1 MKARL
6 AVALLTV
13 VLVGSLASFYVYDHF
28 VQSSGTGSTSPGGG
42 SNSNGGGSTSSGGGS
57 NSSGGGGGSTSPSS
71 CSDPASISSHV
82 YHPYRL
88 QIVKPC
94 ITASGTV
101 DRVIQE
107 ADGDVHVRTK
117 LDQAYSNLTNSANDQ
132 YQYGDLVVEIIC
144 VNPPSQTDAIP
155 ACQGY
160 TNQIPVTSAGQHIT
174 ITGPYV
180 LDTDHYNWAE
190 IHPVYS
196 LVIG

>member
-6 AVALLTV
+6 RVALV
-13 VLVGSLASFYVYDHF
+13 MVALVGVVAGFYFYS
-28 VQSSGTGSTSPGGG
+28 QLRLSPGP
-42 SNSNGGGSTSSGGGS
+42 SSTSS
-57 NSSGGGGGSTSPSS
+57 SG

-88 QIVKPC
+88 QTVKSC

-101 DRVIQE
+101 DSIIE
-107 ADGDVHVRTK
+107 ESDGDVHVRLN

-132 YQYGDLVVEIIC
+132 YQYSDLVVEIIC

-155 ACQGY
+155 ACQNY
-160 TNQIPVTSAGQHIT
+160 TNQIPVPNVGQHIT

-190 IHPVYS
+190 IHPAYS

>member
-1 MKARL
+1 MKAPL
-6 AVALLTV
+6 VVALV
-13 VLVGSLASFYVYDHF
+13 IVCLVGAVTGVYFYNQF
-28 VQSSGTGSTSPGGG
+28 RPSPGP
-42 SNSNGGGSTSSGGGS
+42 GSTSS
-57 NSSGGGGGSTSPSS
+57 ST
-71 CSDPASISSHV
+71 CTDPASISSHV
-82 YHPYRL
+82 YNPYRL

-101 DRVIQE
+101 DKVIDE
-107 ADGDVHVRTK
+107 ADGDVHVRTI
-117 LDQAYSNLTNSANDQ
+117 LDQAYTNLTNSANDQ

-155 ACQGY
+155 SCENY
-160 TNQIPVTSAGQHIT
+160 TNQIQVPSPGQHIT

-190 IHPVYS
+190 IHPAYS

>member
-1 MKARL
+1 MKAPL
-6 AVALLTV
+6 VVALV
-13 VLVGSLASFYVYDHF
+13 IVSLVGVVTGFYFWDRF
-28 VQSSGTGSTSPGGG
+28 ILSPGG
-42 SNSNGGGSTSSGGGS
+42 SSTSSS
-57 NSSGGGGGSTSPSS
+57 N

-82 YHPYRL
+82 YNSYRL
-88 QIVKPC
+88 QIVKSC

-107 ADGDVHVRTK
+107 ADGDVHVRTI
-117 LDQAYSNLTNSANDQ
+117 LDQVYVNLTNSANDQ

-155 ACQGY
+155 ACQNY
-160 TNQIPVTSAGQHIT
+160 TNQIPVPSAGQHIA

>member
-1 MKARL
+1 M
-6 AVALLTV
+6 
-13 VLVGSLASFYVYDHF
+13 
-28 VQSSGTGSTSPGGG
+28 
-42 SNSNGGGSTSSGGGS
+42 
-57 NSSGGGGGSTSPSS
+57 
-71 CSDPASISSHV
+71 
-82 YHPYRL
+82 
-88 QIVKPC
+88 
-94 ITASGTV
+94 
-101 DRVIQE
+101 IQE

-144 VNPPSQTDAIP
+144 VRPPSQTDAIP

-160 TNQIPVTSAGQHIT
+160 TNQIPVPSAGQHIT

>member
-1 MKARL
+1 MKARP
-6 AVALLTV
+6 AVALVAV
-13 VLVGSLASFYVYDHF
+13 VLVGSAASFYLYDRF
-28 VQSSGTGSTSPGGG
+28 ILSPGTGSTSPGGG
-42 SNSNGGGSTSSGGGS
+42 STSS
-57 NSSGGGGGSTSPSS
+57 SS
-71 CSDPASISSHV
+71 CSDPASISTHV

-101 DRVIQE
+101 DRVIHE
-107 ADGDVHVRTK
+107 ADGDVHVRTN
-117 LDQAYSNLTNSANDQ
+117 LDQDYRNLTNSANDQ

-144 VNPPSQTDAIP
+144 VTPPSQTDAIP
-155 ACQGY
+155 ACQNY
-160 TNQIPVTSAGQHIT
+160 SNQIPVPSAGQHIT

>member
-1 MKARL
+1 MKAPL
-6 AVALLTV
+6 AVALV
-13 VLVGSLASFYVYDHF
+13 VVSLVGAVAGFYFYD
-28 VQSSGTGSTSPGGG
+28 QLRQSPGA
-42 SNSNGGGSTSSGGGS
+42 SSA
-57 NSSGGGGGSTSPSS
+57 SSPS
-71 CSDPASISSHV
+71 CSDPASISSHI

-88 QIVKPC
+88 QIVKSC
-94 ITASGTV
+94 TTASGTV
-101 DRVIQE
+101 DRVIAE
-107 ADGDVHVRTK
+107 DDGDVHLRLN
-117 LDQAYSNLTNSANDQ
+117 LDSAYSNLTNTANDQ

-155 ACQGY
+155 SCQNY
-160 TNQIPVTSAGQHIT
+160 TNQIPVPSVGQHIT

>member
-1 MKARL
+1 MKTPL
-6 AVALLTV
+6 LVALIIV
-13 VLVGSLASFYVYDHF
+13 ALVGSLASFYFYDQF
-28 VQSSGTGSTSPGGG
+28 RLSPGA
-42 SNSNGGGSTSSGGGS
+42 SSTSS
-57 NSSGGGGGSTSPSS
+57 SS

-82 YHPYRL
+82 YNPYRL

-107 ADGDVHVRTK
+107 ADGDVHVRTN
-117 LDQAYSNLTNSANDQ
+117 LDQAYSNLTNSGNDG
-132 YQYGDLVVEIIC
+132 YPNFGDLVVEIIC

-155 ACQGY
+155 ACQNY
-160 TNQIPVTSAGQHIT
+160 TNQIPVPSAGQHIT

>member
-1 MKARL
+1 MKTPIL
-6 AVALLTV
+6 VAILIV
-13 VLVGSLASFYVYDHF
+13 ALVGSLAGFYLYDQF
-28 VQSSGTGSTSPGGG
+28 RLSPGA
-42 SNSNGGGSTSSGGGS
+42 SSTSS
-57 NSSGGGGGSTSPSS
+57 SP
-71 CSDPASISSHV
+71 CRDPASISSHV
-82 YHPYRL
+82 YNPYRL
-88 QIVKPC
+88 QTVKSC

-101 DRVIQE
+101 DNVIEE
-107 ADGDVHVRTK
+107 ADGDVHLRTN
-117 LDQAYSNLTNSANDQ
+117 LDQAYNNLTNSANDK

-155 ACQGY
+155 ACQNY
-160 TNQIPVTSAGQHIT
+160 TNQIPVPNVGQHIT